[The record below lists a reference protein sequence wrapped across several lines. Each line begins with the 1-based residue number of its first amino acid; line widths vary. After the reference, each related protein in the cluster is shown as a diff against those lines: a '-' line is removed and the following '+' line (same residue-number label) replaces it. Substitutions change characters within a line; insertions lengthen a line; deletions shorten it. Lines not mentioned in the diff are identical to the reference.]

1 MEKTVTPGDVAGT
14 VLAPSSK
21 SYAQRA
27 LAASLLCE
35 GESHLTN
42 MELCN
47 DTRAAMKIAES
58 LGAQITLAG
67 NTPWDDSVQ
76 GGFREG
82 AIRPIADRLNVGE
95 SGLATRL
102 FTPIAALH
110 RHRIT
115 LTGEGSILVRP
126 VGMMEEPLRQ
136 LGAEVKT
143 KKGLLPI
150 TVRGPLKGGEAWVD
164 GSLSSQFITG
174 LLMALPLAQN
184 DTILHVKNLRS
195 RPYIDMTIAVVEK
208 FGIRIGHNDYEE
220 FFVEGGQRYEPTSY
234 NIEGDWSGAS
244 CLLVAGAIAGG
255 VTVENMN
262 TLSLQAD
269 VAIID
274 ALFHAGAEVISTHNS
289 VTVHRQTLSAFEFDA
304 TDCPDLFPAL
314 VALASA
320 CEGTSEIKGT
330 RRLIHKES
338 NRAETLAD
346 EFAKLGIRVDIS
358 EENIMRI
365 EGGPVSGGV
374 VESHND
380 HRIAMAL
387 ATAALRA
394 NSAVTVRDAEAV
406 NKSYPDFWDDL
417 EKLKEARTTE

>member
-1 MEKTVTPGDVAGT
+1 MEKTIAPGEVAGT

-35 GESHLTN
+35 GESRLTN

-58 LGAQITLAG
+58 LGARIAPVG
-67 NTPWDDSVQ
+67 DTPWDYSVR

-82 AIRPIADRLNVGE
+82 AIRPVADRLNVGE

-110 RHRIT
+110 GHRIT

-126 VGMMEEPLRQ
+126 VSMMEEPLRQ
-136 LGAEVKT
+136 LGVEVKT

-220 FFVEGGQRYEPTSY
+220 FFVEGGQRYEPTTY

-244 CLLVAGAIAGG
+244 CLLVAGAIAGE

-274 ALFHAGAEVISTHNS
+274 ALSHAGAEVISTQNS
-289 VTVHRQTLSAFEFDA
+289 VTVHRRALSAFEFDA

-320 CEGTSEIKGT
+320 CEGTSKIKGT

-338 NRAETLAD
+338 NRAETLAG

-394 NSAVTVRDAEAV
+394 DGAVTVRDAEAV